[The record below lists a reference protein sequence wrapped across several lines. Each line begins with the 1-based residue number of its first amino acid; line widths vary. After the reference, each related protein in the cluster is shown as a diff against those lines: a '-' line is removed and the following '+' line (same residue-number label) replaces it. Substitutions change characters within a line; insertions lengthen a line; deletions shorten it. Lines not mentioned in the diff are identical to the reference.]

1 MHSLC
6 RRLRAALVAA
16 VVLLSAAAPARA
28 QTADSEQLGR
38 AIDYFQSGKYHEARL
53 ILQRLDGRYRL
64 NPRFRAYLGVCHYY
78 AWAYA
83 EAAAC
88 LDSVIPRLSA
98 FAPQERS
105 FYCYAA
111 AESHFQLQQYDRALP
126 LYEQMLTLCQDNEK
140 ADAYY
145 REGFIYMFRED
156 WIAALDHFQNAL
168 VYYRK
173 YRPEETARVAQIRNM
188 IQGCCEK
195 IKNKHG

>member
-16 VVLLSAAAPARA
+16 VLLLSAAAPARA

-105 FYCYAA
+105 FYCYA
-111 AESHFQLQQYDRALP
+111 
-126 LYEQMLTLCQDNEK
+126 
-140 ADAYY
+140 DAYD
-145 REGFIYMFRED
+145 REGFIYMYRED

-168 VYYRK
+168 VYYRR